1 MKGIHI
7 SDYKKYLTYEFYKQP
22 NQNLSEERNRRI
34 IITGIS
40 GLLVKF
46 VSLGIN
52 LISVPL
58 TLSYLGAEQYG
69 IWMSITSILIFMNFA
84 DLGLG
89 NGLLNEIANS
99 KANKSEIQAKKAVS
113 STFFILALISVF
125 LLIIFCIFS
134 YFIDWN
140 VFFKIKNTI
149 LNNEVHQ
156 TLIVVFVIFLFN
168 LPLGIIQRIQEGYQ
182 EGYKYQFFLII
193 GSLLSFLGILISVN
207 FKLSLPWLVLLF
219 SSGQLL
225 ATLFN
230 GYLLF
235 YKNKKYLIPRYKNF
249 DILVGKK
256 IIRRGI
262 VFFILGLFTL
272 IGNSSDNLVIAKLL
286 GFSSIASYE
295 VVKKMF
301 LFSTLSQ
308 LLIQPLWPAFAEA
321 IASGDLKWAKNTLNK
336 ALLST
341 MLSCAIFTLP
351 LLLFG
356 KTIIHAWV
364 GDKVRVDFMLL
375 LGYYLFGIF
384 SNYGG
389 VMSTL
394 LNSGPL
400 LNKQIPIIIFSSIT
414 SVLFK
419 FLLIPTM
426 GVSGAIWGT
435 LIAYLLFYT
444 VPTYLISKRFFNLNF
459 NLNS

>member
-1 MKGIHI
+1 MKIVHI
-7 SDYKKYLTYEFYKQP
+7 SNYRKYLTYDFYRLP

-46 VSLGIN
+46 ISLGIN

-58 TLSYLGAEQYG
+58 TLGYLGAEQYG

-99 KANKSEIQAKKAVS
+99 KANKSEAQAKKAVS
-113 STFFILALISVF
+113 STFFILTLVSI
-125 LLIIFCIFS
+125 LLFVIFCIFS
-134 YFIDWN
+134 YFFDWN
-140 VFFKIKNTI
+140 VFFKIKNTA
-149 LNNEVHQ
+149 LNKDVHL

-182 EGYKYQFFLII
+182 EGYRYQFFLII
-193 GSLLSFLGILISVN
+193 GSILSFLGILISVH

-219 SSGQLL
+219 SGGQLL
-225 ATLFN
+225 ATTFN
-230 GYLLF
+230 GYFLF
-235 YKNKKYLIPRYKNF
+235 FKNKKYLIPKF
-249 DILVGKK
+249 SHIDFLIGKK

-272 IGNSSDNLVIAKLL
+272 IGNSSDNLVIAHLL
-286 GFSSIASYE
+286 GFSAIASYE

-301 LFSTLSQ
+301 LFSALSQ

-321 IASGDLKWAKNTLNK
+321 IASGDLRWAKKTLNK
-336 ALLST
+336 ALLYTIS
-341 MLSCAIFTLP
+341 SCAILTLP

-356 KTIIHAWV
+356 KIIIHAWV
-364 GDKVRVDFMLL
+364 GDKVHIEFMLL
-375 LGYYLFGIF
+375 FGYYLFGIF

-400 LNKQIPIIIFSSIT
+400 LNKQIPIIIISSLA

-419 FLLIPTM
+419 FLFIPTM
-426 GVSGAIWGT
+426 GVSGAIWAT

-444 VPTYLISKRFFNLNF
+444 IPTYLISKIFFNN
-459 NLNS
+459 NHK